1 LGWEWLPIPMVM
13 VRHGCHRFP
22 MEMVKQEMEIA
33 MVTNGNGNGNG

>member
-1 LGWEWLPIPMVM
+1 MEMEMEM

-33 MVTNGNGNGNG
+33 MVTNSNGN